1 MKNLTK
7 HFAQITKKKDIRPIL
22 AGINYNH
29 IKDQLEATDSHRL
42 LMINANYNLND
53 SFVFNPLTLERIE
66 GNYPNTERL
75 IPEVQ
80 DNLFRAGEVDTTLL
94 KILAAYKKENLS
106 LELSDGAMSI
116 SNEKDNIIATI
127 PVTINHSHE
136 YEKTYINAS
145 YLYDAL
151 LFIADYGKEY
161 PDARINLTM
170 VTRVRPINFSN
181 FEFNYIVTPVRV
193 WWLQRRGSYLK
204 IKITGR

>member
-7 HFAQITKKKDIRPIL
+7 HFTQITKKKGLRPIL
-22 AGINYNH
+22 QGINYNH
-29 IKDQLEATDSHRL
+29 TKDQLEATDSHRL
-42 LMINANYNLND
+42 LMINANYNLNE
-53 SFVFNPLTLERIE
+53 SFVFNPITLERIE

-80 DNLFRAGEVDTTLL
+80 DNLFRAGEVDTTML
-94 KILAAYKKENLS
+94 KIIAAYKKENVS
-106 LELSDGAMSI
+106 LELSDDSLSI
-116 SNEKDNIIATI
+116 SNEKDNVIALI
-127 PVTINHSHE
+127 PVTVNHNHE

-151 LFIADYGKEY
+151 SFIADYGKEY

-193 WWLQRRGSYLK
+193 Y
-204 IKITGR
+204 

>member
-7 HFAQITKKKDIRPIL
+7 HFAQITRKKDIKPIL

-29 IKDQLEATDSHRL
+29 TKDQLEATDSHRL
-42 LMINANYNLND
+42 LTINANCNLND

-75 IPEVQ
+75 IPVVQ
-80 DNLFRAGEVDTTLL
+80 DNLFRAGEVDTNML
-94 KILAAYKKENLS
+94 KIIAAYKKENLS
-106 LELSDGAMSI
+106 LELSDGSLSI
-116 SNEKDNIIATI
+116 INAKDNVIAVI
-127 PVTINHSHE
+127 PATVNHNHE

-151 LFIADYGKEY
+151 SFVADYGKEY

-193 WWLQRRGSYLK
+193 Y
-204 IKITGR
+204 

>member
-42 LMINANYNLND
+42 LMINASYKLSE

-80 DNLFRAGEVDTTLL
+80 DNLFRAGEIDTNML
-94 KILAAYKKENLS
+94 KIIAAYKKENVS
-106 LELSDGAMSI
+106 LELSDGSLSI
-116 SNEKDNIIATI
+116 INEKDNIIALI
-127 PVTINHSHE
+127 PVMINHNHE

-151 LFIADYGKEY
+151 SFIADYGKEY

-181 FEFNYIVTPVRV
+181 FEFHYIVTPVRV
-193 WWLQRRGSYLK
+193 Y
-204 IKITGR
+204 

>member
-7 HFAQITKKKDIRPIL
+7 HFTQITKKKGLRPIL
-22 AGINYNH
+22 QGINYNH
-29 IKDQLEATDSHRL
+29 TKDQLEATDSHRL
-42 LMINANYNLND
+42 LMINASYNLSE
-53 SFVFNPLTLERIE
+53 SFIFNPLTLERIE

-75 IPEVQ
+75 IPVVQ
-80 DNLFRAGEVDTTLL
+80 DNLFRAGEVDTTML
-94 KILAAYKKENLS
+94 KIIAVYKKENVA
-106 LELSDGAMSI
+106 LELSDGSLSI
-116 SNEKDNIIATI
+116 SNEKDNIITII

-151 LFIADYGKEY
+151 SFIADYGKEY

-193 WWLQRRGSYLK
+193 Y
-204 IKITGR
+204 

>member
-29 IKDQLEATDSHRL
+29 AKDQLEATDSHRL
-42 LMINANYNLND
+42 LMINASYNLSE

-66 GNYPNTERL
+66 GSYPNTERL

-94 KILAAYKKENLS
+94 RIIAAYKKENVS
-106 LELSDGAMSI
+106 LELSDGSLSI
-116 SNEKDNIIATI
+116 INAKDNVIALI
-127 PVTINHSHE
+127 PVTVNHNHE

-145 YLYDAL
+145 YLHDAL
-151 LFIADYGKEY
+151 SFIADYGKEY

-170 VTRVRPINFSN
+170 VSRVRPINFSN
-181 FEFNYIVTPVRV
+181 FEFNYIITPVRV
-193 WWLQRRGSYLK
+193 Y
-204 IKITGR
+204 

>member
-7 HFAQITKKKDIRPIL
+7 HFTQITKSKASHQPIL
-22 AGINYNH
+22 KGINYNH
-29 IKDQLEATDSHRL
+29 VKDQLEATDSHRL
-42 LMINANYNLND
+42 LMINASYNLSE

-75 IPEVQ
+75 IPGVQ
-80 DNLFRAGEVDTTLL
+80 DNSFRASEVDTNML
-94 KILAAYKKENLS
+94 KIIAAYKRENVS
-106 LELSDGAMSI
+106 LELSDGSLSI
-116 SNEKDNIIATI
+116 INAKDNVIAVI
-127 PVTINHSHE
+127 PVTINHTHE

-151 LFIADYGKEY
+151 SFIADYGKEY

-170 VTRVRPINFSN
+170 ISRVRPINFSK

-193 WWLQRRGSYLK
+193 W
-204 IKITGR
+204 

>member
-7 HFAQITKKKDIRPIL
+7 HFTQITKSKGAHLNGLLR
-22 AGINYNH
+22 GVNYNH
-29 IKDQLEATDSHRL
+29 VKDQLEATDSHRL
-42 LMINANYNLND
+42 LMINASYKLNE

-80 DNLFRAGEVDTTLL
+80 DNLFRAGEVDTTML
-94 KILAAYKKENLS
+94 KIIAAYKKENVS
-106 LELSDGAMSI
+106 LELSGGSLSI

-127 PVTINHSHE
+127 PVTVNHNHE

-151 LFIADYGKEY
+151 SFIADYGKEY

-170 VTRVRPINFSN
+170 VSRVRPINFSN

-193 WWLQRRGSYLK
+193 W
-204 IKITGR
+204 

>member
-7 HFAQITKKKDIRPIL
+7 HFTQITKKKDIRPIL

-29 IKDQLEATDSHRL
+29 TKDQLEATDSHRL
-42 LMINANYNLND
+42 LTINASYNLSD

-94 KILAAYKKENLS
+94 KILAAYKKENVS
-106 LELSDGAMSI
+106 LELSDGSLSI
-116 SNEKDNIIATI
+116 SNEKDNIIALI
-127 PVTINHSHE
+127 PVTVNHNHE

-151 LFIADYGKEY
+151 SFVADYGKEY

-193 WWLQRRGSYLK
+193 W
-204 IKITGR
+204 

>member
-7 HFAQITKKKDIRPIL
+7 HFTQITKKKDIRPIL

-29 IKDQLEATDSHRL
+29 VKDQLEATDSHRL
-42 LMINANYNLND
+42 LMINASYNLSE

-80 DNLFRAGEVDTTLL
+80 DNLFRASEVDTNML
-94 KILAAYKKENLS
+94 KIIAAYKNENVS
-106 LELSDGAMSI
+106 LELSDGSLSI
-116 SNEKDNIIATI
+116 SNEKGNVIALI
-127 PVTINHSHE
+127 PVTINHNHE

-151 LFIADYGKEY
+151 SFIADYGKEY

-193 WWLQRRGSYLK
+193 Y
-204 IKITGR
+204 

>member
-7 HFAQITKKKDIRPIL
+7 HFTQITKKKDIRPIL

-29 IKDQLEATDSHRL
+29 VKDQLEATDSHRL
-42 LMINANYNLND
+42 LTINASYNLSE
-53 SFVFNPLTLERIE
+53 SFIFNPLTLERIE

-80 DNLFRAGEVDTTLL
+80 DNLFRASEVDTNML
-94 KILAAYKKENLS
+94 KIIAAYKKENLL
-106 LELSDGAMSI
+106 LELSDGSLSI
-116 SNEKDNIIATI
+116 SNEKDNIITII
-127 PVTINHSHE
+127 PVMINHNHE
-136 YEKTYINAS
+136 YEKTYVNAS

-151 LFIADYGKEY
+151 SFVADYGKEY
-161 PDARINLTM
+161 PEARINLTM

-193 WWLQRRGSYLK
+193 Y
-204 IKITGR
+204 

>member
-7 HFAQITKKKDIRPIL
+7 HFTQITKKKGLRPIL
-22 AGINYNH
+22 KGINYNH
-29 IKDQLEATDSHRL
+29 VKDQLEATDSHRL
-42 LMINANYNLND
+42 LMINANYKLSE
-53 SFVFNPLTLERIE
+53 SFVFNPLTLERID

-75 IPEVQ
+75 IPEAQ
-80 DNLFRAGEVDTTLL
+80 DNLFRASEVDTNIL
-94 KILAAYKKENLS
+94 KLIAVYKKENVS
-106 LELSDGAMSI
+106 LELSDDSLSI

-127 PVTINHSHE
+127 PVTVNHNHE

-151 LFIADYGKEY
+151 SFVADYGKEY
-161 PDARINLTM
+161 PDARVNLTM

-193 WWLQRRGSYLK
+193 W
-204 IKITGR
+204 

>member
-7 HFAQITKKKDIRPIL
+7 HFTQITKKKDIRPIL
-22 AGINYNH
+22 TGISYNH
-29 IKDQLEATDSHRL
+29 TKDQLEATDSHRL
-42 LMINANYNLND
+42 LMINASYNLSE

-80 DNLFRAGEVDTTLL
+80 DNLFRASEVDTNML
-94 KILAAYKKENLS
+94 KIIAAYKKENVS
-106 LELSDGAMSI
+106 LELSDGSLSI
-116 SNEKDNIIATI
+116 SNEKGNVIAVI
-127 PVTINHSHE
+127 PVTINHAHE

-151 LFIADYGKEY
+151 SFIADYGKEY

-193 WWLQRRGSYLK
+193 Y
-204 IKITGR
+204 

>member
-7 HFAQITKKKDIRPIL
+7 HFTQITKKKGIRPIL
-22 AGINYNH
+22 QGINYNH
-29 IKDQLEATDSHRL
+29 TKDQLEATDSHRL
-42 LMINANYNLND
+42 LMINASYNLNE

-66 GNYPNTERL
+66 GDYPNTERL

-80 DNLFRAGEVDTTLL
+80 DNSFRVGEVDTTLL
-94 KILAAYKKENLS
+94 KIIAVYKKENLS
-106 LELSDGAMSI
+106 LELSDGSLSI
-116 SNEKDNIIATI
+116 INAKDNVIAVV
-127 PVTINHSHE
+127 PVTVNHNHE

-151 LFIADYGKEY
+151 SFVADYGKEY
-161 PDARINLTM
+161 PDARVNLTM

-193 WWLQRRGSYLK
+193 W
-204 IKITGR
+204 

>member
-7 HFAQITKKKDIRPIL
+7 HFAQITKKKGLRPIL
-22 AGINYNH
+22 SGINYNH
-29 IKDQLEATDSHRL
+29 VKDQLEATDSHRL
-42 LMINANYNLND
+42 LTINANYHLNE
-53 SFVFNPLTLERIE
+53 SFVFNPLTLERID
-66 GNYPNTERL
+66 GNYPNTERR

-80 DNLFRAGEVDTTLL
+80 DNLFRASEVDTTLL

-106 LELSDGAMSI
+106 LELRDGALSI
-116 SNEKDNIIATI
+116 INAKDNVIAVI
-127 PVTINHSHE
+127 PVTVNHNHD

-151 LFIADYGKEY
+151 SFVVDYGKEY

-193 WWLQRRGSYLK
+193 Y
-204 IKITGR
+204 

>member
-7 HFAQITKKKDIRPIL
+7 HFTQITKKKDIIPIL

-29 IKDQLEATDSHRL
+29 TKDQLEATDSHRL
-42 LMINANYNLND
+42 LMINASYKLSE

-75 IPEVQ
+75 IPVVQ
-80 DNLFRAGEVDTTLL
+80 DNLFRAGEVDTNML
-94 KILAAYKKENLS
+94 KIIAAYKKENVS
-106 LELSDGAMSI
+106 LELSDGSLSI
-116 SNEKDNIIATI
+116 TNEKGNVIALI
-127 PVTINHSHE
+127 PVTINHNHE

-145 YLYDAL
+145 YLCDAL
-151 LFIADYGKEY
+151 SFIADYGKEY

-181 FEFNYIVTPVRV
+181 FEFNYIITPVRA
-193 WWLQRRGSYLK
+193 Y
-204 IKITGR
+204 

>member
-29 IKDQLEATDSHRL
+29 TKDQLEATDSHRL
-42 LMINANYNLND
+42 LMINASYNLSE
-53 SFVFNPLTLERIE
+53 SFVFDPLTLERIE

-75 IPEVQ
+75 IPGVQ
-80 DNLFRAGEVDTTLL
+80 DNLFRAGEVDANML
-94 KILAAYKKENLS
+94 KIIAAYKKENVS
-106 LELSDGAMSI
+106 LELSGGSLSI
-116 SNEKDNIIATI
+116 SNGKDNVIALI

-151 LFIADYGKEY
+151 LFVADYGKEY

-170 VTRVRPINFSN
+170 VSRVRPINFSN
-181 FEFNYIVTPVRV
+181 FEFNYIVTPIRV
-193 WWLQRRGSYLK
+193 W
-204 IKITGR
+204 

>member
-7 HFAQITKKKDIRPIL
+7 HFTQITKKKDIRPIL

-29 IKDQLEATDSHRL
+29 AKDQLEATDSHRL
-42 LMINANYNLND
+42 LMINVKYKLNE

-75 IPEVQ
+75 IPVVQ
-80 DNLFRAGEVDTTLL
+80 DNLFRAGEVDADML
-94 KILAAYKKENLS
+94 KIIAAYKKENLS
-106 LELSDGAMSI
+106 LELRDGSLSI
-116 SNEKDNIIATI
+116 SNEKDNIITLI
-127 PVTINHSHE
+127 PVTVNHNHE

-145 YLYDAL
+145 YLHDAL
-151 LFIADYGKEY
+151 SFIADYGKEY

-170 VTRVRPINFSN
+170 VTRVRPISFSN

-193 WWLQRRGSYLK
+193 Y
-204 IKITGR
+204 

>member
-7 HFAQITKKKDIRPIL
+7 HFTQITKSKASHQPIL
-22 AGINYNH
+22 KGINYNH
-29 IKDQLEATDSHRL
+29 VKDQLEATDSHRL
-42 LMINANYNLND
+42 LMINASYNLSD

-80 DNLFRAGEVDTTLL
+80 DNLFRASEVDTNIL
-94 KILAAYKKENLS
+94 KLIAVYKKENLS
-106 LELSDGAMSI
+106 LELSDGSLSI
-116 SNEKDNIIATI
+116 SNEKDNIIALM
-127 PVTINHSHE
+127 PVTVNHNHE

-151 LFIADYGKEY
+151 LFVADYGKEY

-170 VTRVRPINFSN
+170 VSRVRPINFSN

-193 WWLQRRGSYLK
+193 Y
-204 IKITGR
+204 

>member
-7 HFAQITKKKDIRPIL
+7 HFTQITKSKVSHQPIL
-22 AGINYNH
+22 QGINYNH
-29 IKDQLEATDSHRL
+29 LKDQLEATDSHRL
-42 LMINANYNLND
+42 LMINASYNLNE

-94 KILAAYKKENLS
+94 KIIAVYKKENLS
-106 LELSDGAMSI
+106 LELSDGSLSI
-116 SNEKDNIIATI
+116 INAKDNIIALI
-127 PVTINHSHE
+127 PVTINHNHE

-145 YLYDAL
+145 YLHDAL
-151 LFIADYGKEY
+151 SFIADYGKEY

-193 WWLQRRGSYLK
+193 Y
-204 IKITGR
+204 

>member
-7 HFAQITKKKDIRPIL
+7 HFTQITKKKDIRPIL

-29 IKDQLEATDSHRL
+29 AKDQLEATDSHRL
-42 LMINANYNLND
+42 LMINANYNLSE

-80 DNLFRAGEVDTTLL
+80 DNLFRAGEVDITLL

-106 LELSDGAMSI
+106 LELSDGSLSI
-116 SNEKDNIIATI
+116 SNEKDNIIVLI
-127 PVTINHSHE
+127 PVTINHNHE

-151 LFIADYGKEY
+151 SFVADYGKEY

-193 WWLQRRGSYLK
+193 W
-204 IKITGR
+204 

>member
-7 HFAQITKKKDIRPIL
+7 HFTQITKSKVSHQPIL
-22 AGINYNH
+22 KGINYNH
-29 IKDQLEATDSHRL
+29 VKDQLEATDSHRL
-42 LMINANYNLND
+42 LMINASYKLSE

-80 DNLFRAGEVDTTLL
+80 DNLFRAVEVDTNML
-94 KILAAYKKENLS
+94 KIIAAYKKENVS
-106 LELSDGAMSI
+106 LELSDGALSI
-116 SNEKDNIIATI
+116 SNDKDNVIATI
-127 PVTINHSHE
+127 PVTVNHNHE

-151 LFIADYGKEY
+151 SFIADYGKEY
-161 PDARINLTM
+161 PDALINLTM

-193 WWLQRRGSYLK
+193 
-204 IKITGR
+204 

>member
-22 AGINYNH
+22 TGISYNH
-29 IKDQLEATDSHRL
+29 VKDQLEATDSHRL
-42 LMINANYNLND
+42 LMINASYNLSE

-75 IPEVQ
+75 IPVVQ
-80 DNLFRAGEVDTTLL
+80 DNLFRAGEVDANML
-94 KILAAYKKENLS
+94 KIIAAYKKENVS
-106 LELSDGAMSI
+106 LELSDGSLSI

-127 PVTINHSHE
+127 PVTVNHNHE

-151 LFIADYGKEY
+151 SFIADYGKEY

-170 VTRVRPINFSN
+170 VSRVRPINFSN

-193 WWLQRRGSYLK
+193 Y
-204 IKITGR
+204 

>member
-7 HFAQITKKKDIRPIL
+7 HFTQITKKKDIRPIL

-29 IKDQLEATDSHRL
+29 AKDQLEATDSHRL
-42 LMINANYNLND
+42 LMINASYNLNE

-94 KILAAYKKENLS
+94 KIIAVYKKENLS
-106 LELSDGAMSI
+106 LELSDGSLSI
-116 SNEKDNIIATI
+116 INAKDNVIAVV
-127 PVTINHSHE
+127 PVTVNHNHE

-151 LFIADYGKEY
+151 SFVADYGKEY

-193 WWLQRRGSYLK
+193 Y
-204 IKITGR
+204 

>member
-7 HFAQITKKKDIRPIL
+7 HFTQITKKKDIRPIL
-22 AGINYNH
+22 VGISYNH
-29 IKDQLEATDSHRL
+29 TKDQLEATDSHRL
-42 LMINANYNLND
+42 LTINASYNLSE
-53 SFVFNPLTLERIE
+53 SFIFNPLTLERIE

-75 IPEVQ
+75 IPVVQ
-80 DNLFRAGEVDTTLL
+80 DNLFRAGEVDANML
-94 KILAAYKKENLS
+94 KIIAAYKKENLS
-106 LELSDGAMSI
+106 LELSDGSLSI
-116 SNEKDNIIATI
+116 INAKDNVIAVI
-127 PVTINHSHE
+127 PVTINHNHE

-151 LFIADYGKEY
+151 SFIADYGKEY

-193 WWLQRRGSYLK
+193 Y
-204 IKITGR
+204 

>member
-7 HFAQITKKKDIRPIL
+7 HFTQITKSKASHQPIL
-22 AGINYNH
+22 KGINYNH
-29 IKDQLEATDSHRL
+29 TKDQLEATDSHRL
-42 LMINANYNLND
+42 LMINASYKLSE

-75 IPEVQ
+75 VPVVQ
-80 DNLFRAGEVDTTLL
+80 DNLFRAGEVDTNML
-94 KILAAYKKENLS
+94 KIIAAYKKENVS
-106 LELSDGAMSI
+106 LELSDGSLSI
-116 SNEKDNIIATI
+116 SNAHDNVIAVV
-127 PVTINHSHE
+127 PVTVNHNHE

-151 LFIADYGKEY
+151 LFVADYGKEY

-170 VTRVRPINFSN
+170 ISRVRPINFSN

-193 WWLQRRGSYLK
+193 Y
-204 IKITGR
+204 

>member
-7 HFAQITKKKDIRPIL
+7 HFTQITKKKDIRPIL

-29 IKDQLEATDSHRL
+29 AKDRLEATDSHRS
-42 LMINANYNLND
+42 LMINASYNLNE
-53 SFVFNPLTLERIE
+53 SFVFNPLTLERID

-80 DNLFRAGEVDTTLL
+80 DNLFRAGEVDANML
-94 KILAAYKKENLS
+94 KIIAAYKKEKVS
-106 LELSDGAMSI
+106 LELSDGSLSI
-116 SNEKDNIIATI
+116 INEKDNIIALI
-127 PVTINHSHE
+127 PVKINHNHE

-151 LFIADYGKEY
+151 SFIADYGKEY

-181 FEFNYIVTPVRV
+181 FEFNYIVIPVRV
-193 WWLQRRGSYLK
+193 Y
-204 IKITGR
+204 